1 MNEVLFPIVGIVG
14 GAFACGFVVAWLDDR
29 RRKKEQGVTL
39 RGVAEVS
46 AHSDPQTPHCRFGVM
61 EVMNGK
67 VLEVCTYKRNPHGPD
82 WTTTYWILNNEQPIA
97 EQIAVVMTMKGLSK

>member
-1 MNEVLFPIVGIVG
+1 MKSAL
-14 GAFACGFVVAWLDDR
+14 
-29 RRKKEQGVTL
+29 RKIIEWAMQAPPRVRASVTL
-39 RGVAEVS
+39 NEVS
-46 AHSDPQTPHCRFGVM
+46 AGAEPQTPHCRFGVL

-82 WTTTYWILNNEQPIA
+82 WTTTYWILNDEQPLA